1 MNLISMQV
9 FQKVV
14 TDPRQRQLSP
24 PQCKITTY
32 GGDNIENLGSRQLY
46 IHHKGDEMAVTF
58 EVTKVLSPPML
69 GCKSS
74 DLELVKFNCNHTQ
87 KLESKEATNPPASNQ
102 LGDISYILLTKE
114 KLLII
119 LMD

>member
-1 MNLISMQV
+1 
-9 FQKVV
+9 
-14 TDPRQRQLSP
+14 
-24 PQCKITTY
+24 
-32 GGDNIENLGSRQLY
+32 
-46 IHHKGDEMAVTF
+46 MAVTF

-102 LGDISYILLTKE
+102 SGEISYIPLTKE
-114 KLLII
+114 KLLTDFQDHFDGLGKFHMKPCHITLEPGAEPI
-119 LMD
+119 VHPPRSVPVHVYCTRAL